1 MSSKSSFRLNIF
13 NIYHTTGLIRNATPG
28 YRGVPRARYSTSSSS
43 STSSTSSTSPVVLP
57 VVPVQCRGSALRYI
71 GQGTYWLPLLLRI
84 LFFHLT
90 TQTLLFF
97 FQCRVSVFL
106 WGNALIPA
114 LSACEVRTCY
124 AHLSFFLSSKPEVY
138 TATNKSENASG
149 AAMRMNK
156 R

>member
-1 MSSKSSFRLNIF
+1 MSSKSWFRLNIC
-13 NIYHTTGLIRNATPG
+13 NIYHTTGLIRNAPPG
-28 YRGVPRARYSTSSSS
+28 YRGVPRARYSTSS
-43 STSSTSSTSPVVLP
+43 TSIVVLGYCQWQWYQP
-57 VVPVQCRGSALRYI
+57 TAVAVRYI
-71 GQGTYWLPLLLRI
+71 GQGTYWLSLLLRI
-84 LFFHLT
+84 LLFHLT